1 VRITK
6 RMDFW

>member
-6 RMDFW
+6 IM

>member
-6 RMDFW
+6 R